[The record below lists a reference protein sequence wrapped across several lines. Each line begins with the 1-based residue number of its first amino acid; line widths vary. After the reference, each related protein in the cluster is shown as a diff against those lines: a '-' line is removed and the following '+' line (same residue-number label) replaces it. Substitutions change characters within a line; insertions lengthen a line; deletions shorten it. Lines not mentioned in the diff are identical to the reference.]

1 MLEITLEH
9 EILHEA
15 KYNVTC
21 DFGKFETTVLAFL
34 GGTYMVKVLLAC
46 LDYSSLLPIS
56 QDKIVDYT
64 W

>member
-1 MLEITLEH
+1 MSVAGNKAAIVKMLEITLEH

-34 GGTYMVKVLLAC
+34 GVR
-46 LDYSSLLPIS
+46 I
-56 QDKIVDYT
+56 